1 MVAEKIVTSIRVDP
15 ELWRRFKLRCVSE
28 GRNMS
33 WVLAKLV
40 AEWLSAENDK

>member
-1 MVAEKIVTSIRVDP
+1 MAKKVVSSVRVDP
-15 ELWRRFKLRCVSE
+15 DLWRRFKARCAGE
-28 GRNMS
+28 GRDMS